1 MLTTYHSPFY
11 ILTRFY
17 FITFYYILWLHN
29 TFSLIKVNFIYYNM
43 YTFLFFTFYIL
54 NSINLI
60 YFFILF
66 NTFLYINRFLHYF
79 IRLTTYKIIDY
90 YELFIGV
97 TILYVPYYQI
107 LYRDFSKIVTD
118 NELLRARLLHGIIL
132 MDYILIDV

>member
-1 MLTTYHSPFY
+1 LLTTYHSPFY

-29 TFSLIKVNFIYYNM
+29 TFSLINFIYYNM

-79 IRLTTYKIIDY
+79 IRLHIR
-90 YELFIGV
+90 LL
-97 TILYVPYYQI
+97 TITNFLLALPYYT
-107 LYRDFSKIVTD
+107 Y
-118 NELLRARLLHGIIL
+118 HIIKFYTAIFQKL
-132 MDYILIDV
+132 WLTMNYYVRGFYMESFLWITF